1 MHNSLCS
8 LYKAEVAGFKIH
20 PWNPIMETSMP
31 QMNRSAT
38 FPSPVAFPLFLAWA
52 FVAVLVFSAAGQT
65 PPKSPHN
72 IVVIKQMHFDPPSL
86 NVKAGDVVEWRNED
100 IFSHTVTASDGTF
113 DSGLIAPGSSWQTTI
128 IKTGDIA
135 YHCRPHPNM
144 TAHLIVQ
151 PLGGSGQH
159 EHAGAQSIETGQA
172 SLRWRPPTKP
182 EEFHPILVNFTAA
195 LLPLAFLSD
204 LLGRL
209 FRKQGLHTAGL
220 WMMVYEAIITPLTG
234 IAGWWWRNSETGQ
247 LPSRLIAVHE
257 WLGTAAAVLFI
268 LLAVWRWRFH
278 KRTIAPTWTYLIAGF
293 IALLALVYQGSLG
306 GAMVFGQ

>member
-1 MHNSLCS
+1 MENSMS
-8 LYKAEVAGFKIH
+8 
-20 PWNPIMETSMP
+20 
-31 QMNRSAT
+31 QMNRPAT
-38 FPSPVAFPLFLAWA
+38 SPSPVVFLLFLALL
-52 FVAVLVFSAAGQT
+52 AVLVSNAAGQT
-65 PPKSPHN
+65 PPKSPQN
-72 IVVIKQMHFDPPSL
+72 IIVIKQMHFDPPSL
-86 NVKAGDVVEWRNED
+86 NVKAGDVVEWKNED

-128 IKTGDIA
+128 TKTGDIA

-151 PLGGSGQH
+151 PLVGAEQH
-159 EHAGAQSIETGQA
+159 EQAGAQSTETSQA

-182 EEFHPILVNFTAA
+182 EEFHPILVDFTAA

-220 WMMVYEAIITPLTG
+220 WMMVYEAIITPFTS
-234 IAGWWWRNSETGQ
+234 IAGWWWRNSEAGQ
-247 LPSRLIAVHE
+247 LPARLIVVHE

-268 LLAVWRWRFH
+268 LLAVWRWGFH
-278 KRTIAPTWTYLIAGF
+278 KRTITPSWTYLIAVF